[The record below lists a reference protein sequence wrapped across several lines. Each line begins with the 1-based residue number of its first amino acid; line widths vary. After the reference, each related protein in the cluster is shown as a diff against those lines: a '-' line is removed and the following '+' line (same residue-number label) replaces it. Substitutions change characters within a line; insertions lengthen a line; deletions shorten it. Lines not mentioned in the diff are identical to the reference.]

1 MRSSRLLVLIGV
13 STLLAACG
21 GALESE
27 PLSSSNEIEQA
38 SASREP
44 STPPSS
50 QSASS
55 PDAPSS
61 PPATSSVIPPGEEL
75 PTTGACAERKTSP
88 GRIGGAA
95 PGIKCNV
102 RNATTE
108 AGTGFVSIAA
118 VEGDLGDAAMTDG
131 TLLLRCATAD
141 KMLFQAA
148 IRCFEG
154 NGDYTVAP
162 GDIVLGGEL
171 SDRACRLAIDIDASA
186 VRGFIECPNAPE
198 DPDNVFASSG
208 APIGLG
214 HFDLTRTF

>member
-1 MRSSRLLVLIGV
+1 MRSPRPLILIGV
-13 STLLAACG
+13 TTLIAACG

-27 PLSSSNEIEQA
+27 PLSSSNDIEQA

-50 QSASS
+50 QSVSA

-61 PPATSSVIPPGEEL
+61 APAAPPVIPPGETL
-75 PTTGACAERKTSP
+75 PTAGACAERASSP

-108 AGTGFVSIAA
+108 SSTGFVSIGA
-118 VEGDLGDAAMTDG
+118 VEGNLGDAAMTDG

-148 IRCFEG
+148 VRCFAG

-214 HFDLTRTF
+214 HFDLTRAF